1 MNNYCKQEQR
11 RMSQHKHYE
20 ILIAIAN
27 GAKWPD
33 AFEYRSTP
41 GMIWSTDNCETP
53 NLIFGF
59 GQFRLKPVPKPD
71 IVFEKTFYIDKNNNF
86 RTDGTAS
93 NVEFT
98 FSGDREL
105 KSVRLLP

>member
-1 MNNYCKQEQR
+1 
-11 RMSQHKHYE
+11 MSQHKHSE
-20 ILIAIAN
+20 ILIRIAN

-33 AFEYRSTP
+33 DFEYMMQGDDHWLDANFTSASLLDGDGT
-41 GMIWSTDNCETP
+41 
-53 NLIFGF
+53 
-59 GQFRLKPVPKPD
+59 FRLRPVPKPD